1 MTARKRTLRKTTG
14 RRKNQPASSMLK
26 EKHIGHIDD
35 PHLADLLEDVRDTIA
50 TNPWLTQTSICN
62 IVAPMYF
69 CRESPIH
76 PAAFS
81 RLLKSGRIAFC
92 QEGIVVPALAAAY
105 FPPTDIH
112 IFEIDYGWRFRAE
125 PDHAEV
131 FLDKLNQVAEYAIET
146 RPALVRGQN
155 YPRLWKC
162 AEFDVTVDPNLV
174 EETWF
179 NPPVKVEVPSRDKE
193 YKRLMARTV
202 NLWKS
207 HADLINRII
216 GMQLRETGRS
226 TILRK
231 YDYNEKKTRIV
242 PSDFSEDDRSISEDS
257 MVETLMTLY
266 ANFNI
271 PNPEEELKQ
280 VLVDLICYHAR
291 HKTHWEK
298 SIASGAVSFRI
309 ASFDFDAVQETWGDF
324 KTFCWKQR
332 AMSA

>member
-1 MTARKRTLRKTTG
+1 MAKKKTPRKTAK
-14 RRKNQPASSMLK
+14 RRNQSVAPSMQK
-26 EKHIGHIDD
+26 EKHVGHIDD
-35 PHLADLLEDVRDTIA
+35 PHLADLLEDVYDAIA
-50 TNPWLTQTSICN
+50 ANPWLTQTSICN

-69 CRESPIH
+69 CREDTIH
-76 PAAFS
+76 PAALS

-92 QEGIVVPALAAAY
+92 QEDIVIPALAAAY

-112 IFEIDYGWRFRAE
+112 VYNIDYGWRFRAE
-125 PDHAEV
+125 PDDAKA
-131 FLDKLNQVAEYAIET
+131 FLDKLNQIAEYAIET

-155 YPRLWKC
+155 YPKLWRCVK
-162 AEFDVTVDPNLV
+162 FDVTVDSNLV

-193 YKRLMARTV
+193 YKRMMARTV

-216 GMQLRETGRS
+216 GMQLREKGRS

-231 YDYNEKKTRIV
+231 YDYNDKKTRIV
-242 PSDFSEDDRSISEDS
+242 PSDFSENDRSISEDS

-309 ASFDFDAVQETWGDF
+309 AGFDFDAVQEIWGDF
-324 KTFCWKQR
+324 KSFSWKQR